1 MKISKKLLIITGL
14 IAISGAVLWW
24 GLKEDEPKDEY
35 ITTVVKR
42 GDIIQSVD
50 AVGEVFASNLVDVGA
65 QVSGQIKELYVKVGD
80 KVKAGDKI
88 AQIDSIKQQ
97 NTLDQQLA
105 ALEILEAKLNSAKI
119 SADIA
124 LKQYKRE
131 QNLAK
136 QNATSQESL
145 ENAKDNYSLKL
156 ATLKEIQAQIKQTG
170 IEINTAKTN
179 LGYTDIRAPFDGVVV
194 SVPVEV
200 GQTINANQT
209 TPTLV
214 NIADLSKMEIRL
226 QVSEGDIPNIKVG
239 NRVEYS
245 ILSNNFKKY
254 NAQISSID
262 PGLTTLSDGKYSTSN
277 SNSSSTSSSSAVY
290 YYAKVNVDN
299 SDETL
304 RIGMTTENKIIIAE
318 NKDVLYLPTMAI
330 KSDKN
335 GKFVFIK
342 NQEEIEQRAIT
353 TGITNGINT
362 QIVSGLSEGEEVIYF
377 HLNSASMQNMISNSR
392 RPMMRL

>member
-1 MKISKKLLIITGL
+1 MKISKKLLAIPIIV
-14 IAISGAVLWW
+14 IAGGAILWW
-24 GLKEDEPKDEY
+24 SLRDETPKNEY
-35 ITTVVKR
+35 ITTVVKK

-50 AVGEVFASNLVDVGA
+50 AVGEVFSRNLVAVGA

-80 KVKAGDKI
+80 RVKAGDKI

-119 SADIA
+119 SVDIA
-124 LKQYKRE
+124 LKQYERE

-145 ENAKDNYSLKL
+145 ENAKDTYSLKL
-156 ATLKEIQAQIKQTG
+156 ASLKEIEAQIKQTG
-170 IEINTAKTN
+170 IEIDTARTN

-209 TPTLV
+209 APTLV
-214 NIADLSKMEIRL
+214 NIADLTKMEIRL
-226 QVSEGDIPNIKVG
+226 QVSEGDVSNIKVG
-239 NRVEYS
+239 NKVEYS
-245 ILSNNFKKY
+245 ILSNNSKKY
-254 NAQISSID
+254 TAYISSID
-262 PGLTTLSDGKYSTSN
+262 PGLTTLSDGTYST
-277 SNSSSTSSSSAVY
+277 NSSSSSSAVY

-299 SDETL
+299 SDEIL

-318 NKDVLYLPTMAI
+318 NKDVLYLPTTAI
-330 KSDKN
+330 KSDKKR
-335 GKFVFIK
+335 KFVYIK
-342 NQEEIEQRAIT
+342 NGDKVEQKSIK
-353 TGITNGINT
+353 TGVTNGINT
-362 QIVSGLSEGEEVIYF
+362 QIIEGLNEGEEVIYF
-377 HLNSASMQNMISNSR
+377 YLNSTGVQNMMNGSR
-392 RPMMRL
+392 KPAMRL

>member
-1 MKISKKLLIITGL
+1 MKISKKLLAIPIIV
-14 IAISGAVLWW
+14 IAGGAILWW
-24 GLKEDEPKDEY
+24 SLRDETPKNEY
-35 ITTVVKR
+35 ITTVVKK

-50 AVGEVFASNLVDVGA
+50 AVGEVFSRNLVAVGA

-80 KVKAGDKI
+80 RVKAGDKI

-119 SADIA
+119 SVDIA
-124 LKQYKRE
+124 LKQYERE

-145 ENAKDNYSLKL
+145 ENAKDTYSLKL
-156 ATLKEIQAQIKQTG
+156 ASLKEIEAQIKQTG
-170 IEINTAKTN
+170 IEIDTARTN

-209 TPTLV
+209 APTLV
-214 NIADLSKMEIRL
+214 NIADLTKMEIRL
-226 QVSEGDIPNIKVG
+226 QVSEGDVSNIKVG
-239 NRVEYS
+239 NKVEYS
-245 ILSNNFKKY
+245 ILSNNSKKY
-254 NAQISSID
+254 TAYISSID
-262 PGLTTLSDGKYSTSN
+262 PGLTTLSDGTYST
-277 SNSSSTSSSSAVY
+277 NSSSSSSAVY

-299 SDETL
+299 SDEIL

-318 NKDVLYLPTMAI
+318 NKDVLYLPTTAI
-330 KSDKN
+330 KSDKK
-335 GKFVFIK
+335 GKFVYIK
-342 NQEEIEQRAIT
+342 NDDKVEQKSIK
-353 TGITNGINT
+353 TGVTNGINT
-362 QIVSGLSEGEEVIYF
+362 QIIEGLNEGEEVVYF
-377 HLNSASMQNMISNSR
+377 YLNSTGVQNMMNSSR
-392 RPMMRL
+392 KPAMRL

>member
-14 IAISGAVLWW
+14 IAVSGVILWW
-24 GLKEDEPKDEY
+24 GLKDDEPKDKY

-119 SADIA
+119 SVDIA
-124 LKQYKRE
+124 LKQYERE

-145 ENAKDNYSLKL
+145 ENAKDTYSLKL
-156 ATLKEIQAQIKQTG
+156 ASLKEIEAQIKQTG
-170 IEINTAKTN
+170 IEIDTARTN

-209 TPTLV
+209 APTLV
-214 NIADLSKMEIRL
+214 NIADLTKMEIRL
-226 QVSEGDIPNIKVG
+226 QVSEGDVSNIKVG
-239 NRVEYS
+239 NKVEYS
-245 ILSNNFKKY
+245 ILSNNSKKY
-254 NAQISSID
+254 TAYISSID
-262 PGLTTLSDGKYSTSN
+262 PGLTTLSDGTYST
-277 SNSSSTSSSSAVY
+277 NSSSSSSAVY

-299 SDETL
+299 SDEIL

-318 NKDVLYLPTMAI
+318 NKDVLYLPTTAI
-330 KSDKN
+330 KSDKKS
-335 GKFVFIK
+335 KFVYIK
-342 NQEEIEQRAIT
+342 NGDKVEQKSIK
-353 TGITNGINT
+353 TGVTNGINT
-362 QIVSGLSEGEEVIYF
+362 QIIEGLNEGEEVIYF
-377 HLNSASMQNMISNSR
+377 YLNSTGVQNMMNGSR
-392 RPMMRL
+392 KPAMRL

>member
-1 MKISKKLLIITGL
+1 MKISKKLLVITGL
-14 IAISGAVLWW
+14 IAVSGAVLWW
-24 GLKEDEPKDEY
+24 GLKDDQPKDEY
-35 ITTVVKR
+35 ITTLVKR

-119 SADIA
+119 STDIA

-170 IEINTAKTN
+170 IEINTARTN

-299 SDETL
+299 SDEIL

-330 KSDKN
+330 KSGKD
-335 GKFVFIK
+335 GKFVYIK
-342 NQEEIEQRAIT
+342 NGDKIEQRAIT

-362 QIVSGLSEGEEVIYF
+362 QILSGLSENEEVIYF
-377 HLNSASMQNMISNSR
+377 HLNSDSMKNMINGSK

>member
-1 MKISKKLLIITGL
+1 MKISKKLL
-14 IAISGAVLWW
+14 AISIIVIAGGAILWW
-24 GLKEDEPKDEY
+24 SLRDETPKNEY
-35 ITTVVKR
+35 ITTVVKK

-50 AVGEVFASNLVDVGA
+50 AVGEVFSRNLVAVGA

-80 KVKAGDKI
+80 RVKAGDKI

-119 SADIA
+119 SVDIA
-124 LKQYKRE
+124 LKQYERE

-145 ENAKDNYSLKL
+145 ENAKDTYSLKL
-156 ATLKEIQAQIKQTG
+156 ASLKEIEAQIKQTG
-170 IEINTAKTN
+170 IEIDTARTN

-209 TPTLV
+209 APTLV
-214 NIADLSKMEIRL
+214 NIADLTKMEIRL
-226 QVSEGDIPNIKVG
+226 QVSEGDVSNIKVG
-239 NRVEYS
+239 NKVEYS
-245 ILSNNFKKY
+245 ILSNNSKKY
-254 NAQISSID
+254 TAYISSID
-262 PGLTTLSDGKYSTSN
+262 PGLTTLSDGTYST
-277 SNSSSTSSSSAVY
+277 NSSSSSSAVY

-299 SDETL
+299 SDEIL

-318 NKDVLYLPTMAI
+318 NKDVLYLPTTAI
-330 KSDKN
+330 KSDKKS
-335 GKFVFIK
+335 KFVYIK
-342 NQEEIEQRAIT
+342 NGDKVEQKSIK
-353 TGITNGINT
+353 TGVTNGINT
-362 QIVSGLSEGEEVIYF
+362 QIIEGLNEGEEVIYF
-377 HLNSASMQNMISNSR
+377 YLNSTGVQNMMNGSR
-392 RPMMRL
+392 KPAMRL